1 MIDGLLPVTFLI
13 GSMIGI
19 LFASIK
25 YYKSRNQGYEPLLK
39 NSHLPTANNY
49 GSAIRPDS
57 ASDDTVTMDI
67 PISSNR
73 WSLFNLSRF
82 LFSFIQFTLC
92 LFAIQK
98 IHQGKYKSGENEGS
112 ELQITVAYMAHAA
125 FWVNTRNRYKEDGLV
140 NKICMILDLWIYSF
154 NRKYLSF
161 CKLQSISKY
170 YL

>member
-1 MIDGLLPVTFLI
+1 VIDGLLPVTFLT